1 MFQNY
6 ADEHH
11 FWGKGEPEIIE
22 PLTVGTAIMLS
33 QSIDNMIYHGNPAW
47 IMSKS
52 MAKNAGNRPSDKP
65 GQVFWT
71 SGPHEMAQR
80 IPAGAPSPANLP
92 IVEQLIKLTD
102 SISGIHDITQ
112 GRNPSGVTASRAIA
126 QLQEASQQ
134 IIRAKERDIG
144 TDSIIDLYKI
154 TLYMMHSNYEDNIR
168 VRKEAETGGYEFIE
182 VAPYDLDPDLDFK
195 YVPGSTMPESRAQRI
210 DQALD
215 YMQMGLLDQEKFWKW
230 HDRDMSREILAE
242 LMEAKKMQQ
251 EAVEQDQGVLSSS
264 TDPKEIEDALL
275 RQRESQGLNQ
285 PQEED
290 DNVPRR

>member
-1 MFQNY
+1 M
-6 ADEHH
+6 
-11 FWGKGEPEIIE
+11 
-22 PLTVGTAIMLS
+22 
-33 QSIDNMIYHGNPAW
+33 
-47 IMSKS
+47 
-52 MAKNAGNRPSDKP
+52 
-65 GQVFWT
+65 
-71 SGPHEMAQR
+71 
-80 IPAGAPSPANLP
+80 
-92 IVEQLIKLTD
+92 
-102 SISGIHDITQ
+102 
-112 GRNPSGVTASRAIA
+112 
-126 QLQEASQQ
+126 
-134 IIRAKERDIG
+134 
-144 TDSIIDLYKI
+144 
-154 TLYMMHSNYEDNIR
+154 
-168 VRKEAETGGYEFIE
+168 
-182 VAPYDLDPDLDFK
+182 APYDLDPDLDFK